1 MGDKEITT
9 LETAIVTLDQVERKI
24 YLIRGHKVMLDSELA
39 ELYGVTTG
47 RLNEQVRRN
56 IERFPDDFMFQLNDV
71 EFKNLI
77 SQFATSSSRN
87 YGGRRKLPLVFTEQG
102 VAMLSS
108 VLNSQRAVQVNIA
121 IMRAFVNM
129 RRLVATNA
137 EISKKLAAIEKKLG
151 DHDGHFKQ
159 VFAAIRNM
167 MKAESK
173 SKQIGYIRTKK
184 KLQS

>member
-1 MGDKEITT
+1 MADKDTKPI
-9 LETAIVTLDQVERKI
+9 ETAIITLDQVERRI
-24 YLIRGHKVMLDSELA
+24 YSIRDQKVMLDSELA

-47 RLNEQVRRN
+47 RMNEQVRRN
-56 IERFPDDFMFQLNDV
+56 IERFPEDFMFQLNDS

-77 SQFATSSSRN
+77 SQFATSSSGN

-108 VLNSQRAVQVNIA
+108 VLNSNLAVQVNIA

-129 RRLVATNA
+129 RRIAATNV
-137 EISKKLAAIEKKLG
+137 EIQKKLAAIEKKLG

-159 VFAAIRNM
+159 VFAAIRAM
-167 MKAESK
+167 AAPEKQP
-173 SKQIGYIRTKK
+173 KQIGYIQKK
-184 KLQS
+184 KK